1 MPISGVTSSASNSF
15 FGCVSGSRLSEETI
29 RKLRRFGIEPST
41 VTSEAQAQALITKLE
56 QKLEQVHKTANS
68 NNAQQA
74 TSSEAEMIAKAK
86 ALAAQVGVS
95 VSSSESL
102 SDIFSKISKKL
113 ESITKGGDSLKEVKG
128 YKSELSSLEDEY
140 STIQQSQNSM
150 YSAMN
155 YTANMNKY
163 ILGLN

>member
-29 RKLRRFGIEPST
+29 RKLRRLGIEPST

-128 YKSELSSLEDEY
+128 YKSEWSSLEDEY

>member
-15 FGCVSGSRLSEETI
+15 FGCVSGSRLSEETK
-29 RKLRRFGIEPST
+29 RKLRQLGIEPST

-68 NNAQQA
+68 SNAQQA

>member
-29 RKLRRFGIEPST
+29 RRLRRLGIEPST

-68 NNAQQA
+68 SNAQQA

>member
-29 RKLRRFGIEPST
+29 RKLRRLGIEPST

-155 YTANMNKY
+155 YNANMNKY

>member
-29 RKLRRFGIEPST
+29 RKLRRLGIEPST

-74 TSSEAEMIAKAK
+74 TSSEAEMIAKVK

>member
-68 NNAQQA
+68 SNAQQA

-155 YTANMNKY
+155 YTATMNKY

>member
-29 RKLRRFGIEPST
+29 RKLRRLGIEPST

-74 TSSEAEMIAKAK
+74 TSSETEMIAKAK

>member
-29 RKLRRFGIEPST
+29 RKLRRLGIEPST

-68 NNAQQA
+68 SNAQQA

-113 ESITKGGDSLKEVKG
+113 ESITKGGDSLKEVKD

>member
-29 RKLRRFGIEPST
+29 RKLRRLGIEPST
-41 VTSEAQAQALITKLE
+41 VTSEVQAQALITKLE

>member
-29 RKLRRFGIEPST
+29 RKLRQLGIEPST

>member
-29 RKLRRFGIEPST
+29 RKLRRLGIEPST

-128 YKSELSSLEDEY
+128 YKSELSSLENEY

>member
-1 MPISGVTSSASNSF
+1 MPISGVASSASNSF

-29 RKLRRFGIEPST
+29 RKLRRLGIEPST

>member
-29 RKLRRFGIEPST
+29 RKLRRLGIEPST

>member
-29 RKLRRFGIEPST
+29 RKLRRLGIEPST

-56 QKLEQVHKTANS
+56 QKLEQVHKTANF

>member
-29 RKLRRFGIEPST
+29 RKLRRLGIEPST

-128 YKSELSSLEDEY
+128 YKSELSSLEAEY

>member
-1 MPISGVTSSASNSF
+1 MPISGVTSSANNSF
-15 FGCVSGSRLSEETI
+15 FGCVSGSRLSEETK
-29 RKLRRFGIEPST
+29 RKLRQLGIEPST

>member
-29 RKLRRFGIEPST
+29 RKLRRLGIEPST

-74 TSSEAEMIAKAK
+74 TSSEAEMIAKA
-86 ALAAQVGVS
+86 LAAQVGVS

-102 SDIFSKISKKL
+102 SDIFSKVSKKL

>member
-29 RKLRRFGIEPST
+29 RKLRRLGIEPST

-102 SDIFSKISKKL
+102 LDIFSKISKKL

>member
-29 RKLRRFGIEPST
+29 RKLRRLGIEPST
-41 VTSEAQAQALITKLE
+41 VTSETQAQALITKLE

-68 NNAQQA
+68 SNAQQA

>member
-1 MPISGVTSSASNSF
+1 MPISVVTSSASNSF

-29 RKLRRFGIEPST
+29 RKLRRLGIEPST

>member
-29 RKLRRFGIEPST
+29 RKLRRLGVEPST

>member
-29 RKLRRFGIEPST
+29 RKLRRLGIEPST

-68 NNAQQA
+68 SNAQQA

-95 VSSSESL
+95 VSSSELL

>member
-1 MPISGVTSSASNSF
+1 MPISGVTSSANNSF

-29 RKLRRFGIEPST
+29 RKLRRLGIEPST

-128 YKSELSSLEDEY
+128 YKLELSSLEDEY

>member
-29 RKLRRFGIEPST
+29 RKLRRLGIEPST

-155 YTANMNKY
+155 CTANMNKY

>member
-29 RKLRRFGIEPST
+29 RKLRRLGIEPST

-68 NNAQQA
+68 SNAQQA

-86 ALAAQVGVS
+86 ALATQVGVS

-155 YTANMNKY
+155 YTANMNTY
-163 ILGLN
+163 ILGLY

>member
-15 FGCVSGSRLSEETI
+15 FGCVSGSRLSEDTI
-29 RKLRRFGIEPST
+29 RKLRRLGIEPST

-86 ALAAQVGVS
+86 ALATQVGVS

-128 YKSELSSLEDEY
+128 YKSELSSLVDEY

>member
-29 RKLRRFGIEPST
+29 RKLRRLGIEPST

-68 NNAQQA
+68 SNAQQA

-113 ESITKGGDSLKEVKG
+113 ESITKGGDSLKEVNG

>member
-29 RKLRRFGIEPST
+29 RKLRRLGIEPST

-68 NNAQQA
+68 SNAQQA

-155 YTANMNKY
+155 YTAN
-163 ILGLN
+163 I

>member
-1 MPISGVTSSASNSF
+1 MPISGVASSASNSF

-29 RKLRRFGIEPST
+29 RKLRRLGIEPST

-86 ALAAQVGVS
+86 ALATQVGVS
-95 VSSSESL
+95 VSPSESL

>member
-29 RKLRRFGIEPST
+29 RKLRRLGIEPST

-86 ALAAQVGVS
+86 ALAAQVDVS
-95 VSSSESL
+95 VSSLESL

>member
-15 FGCVSGSRLSEETI
+15 FGCVSGSRLSEETK
-29 RKLRRFGIEPST
+29 RKLRQLGIEPST
-41 VTSEAQAQALITKLE
+41 VTSETQAQALITKLE

>member
-1 MPISGVTSSASNSF
+1 MPISGVTSSANNSF

-29 RKLRRFGIEPST
+29 RKLRRLGIEPST

-68 NNAQQA
+68 SNAQQA

>member
-1 MPISGVTSSASNSF
+1 MPISGVTSSANNSF

-29 RKLRRFGIEPST
+29 RKLRRLGIEPST

-140 STIQQSQNSM
+140 STIQ
-150 YSAMN
+150 
-155 YTANMNKY
+155 
-163 ILGLN
+163 

>member
-29 RKLRRFGIEPST
+29 RKLRRLGIEPST

-68 NNAQQA
+68 SNAQQA

-113 ESITKGGDSLKEVKG
+113 ESITRGGDSLKEVKG

>member
-1 MPISGVTSSASNSF
+1 MQISGVTSSASNSF

-29 RKLRRFGIEPST
+29 RKLRRLGIEPST

>member
-29 RKLRRFGIEPST
+29 RKLRRLGIEPST
-41 VTSEAQAQALITKLE
+41 VTSETQAQALITKLE

>member
-29 RKLRRFGIEPST
+29 RKLRRLGIEPST

-113 ESITKGGDSLKEVKG
+113 ESITKGGDSLKEVTG

>member
-29 RKLRRFGIEPST
+29 RKLRRLGIEPST

-86 ALAAQVGVS
+86 ALAVQVGVS

>member
-29 RKLRRFGIEPST
+29 RKLRRLGIEPST

-155 YTANMNKY
+155 YTANINKY

>member
-29 RKLRRFGIEPST
+29 RKLRRLGIEPST

-56 QKLEQVHKTANS
+56 QKLEQVHKTVNS